1 MTEARPLAVAAGAA
15 VRWRGAGLVG
25 AKLLGVLRSV
35 ALAWLLVPDD
45 FGLFAVALLPLD
57 AVLCATDVGMLPAL
71 VQKRQIDN
79 RDFDVAW
86 TIGIARAVTVGIALF
101 LAAPLAARLLGDPR
115 ATRIIQLVALR
126 PLIAA
131 LASIRLAERE
141 RSLQFREIALVDLAT
156 AAVQTIVAIA
166 LAKVLGVWA
175 MALGMLGGT
184 LAGVTVSYWL
194 APSLPRFA
202 IDAQRAVTLLRYGRW
217 LMIGSAMAMLG
228 DAILVAAITHTAGTA
243 ALGSYSLAASI
254 ALTPAGMIG
263 SLVGGVAFAAHA
275 RTGSDP
281 AVTARLF
288 RSSLVALMALVLPAY
303 AILIALAPTIVAR
316 MLDPRWNGLTPIVR
330 ILACAGIL
338 GLVYDGSTSLLS
350 GVGRPRESALLTVVY
365 ACGIALLAWPLASRL
380 GIDGAASARVLADA
394 GMVVAALV
402 LVRRV
407 VRRPAHG
414 LGSPALSVIA
424 ASAVGC
430 LVARTA
436 AELLPSGAGL
446 VSSVAFGLTSAAITL
461 VVFDR
466 LLGGRILRDAAL
478 VLAVRRGIT

>member
-184 LAGVTVSYWL
+184 LAGVTVSYWQ

-217 LMIGSAMAMLG
+217 LMIGSAMALDPVGLTLRKIDLHAIWKKALLVLSAMTVEEAFFRAWLQKRLG
-228 DAILVAAITHTAGTA
+228 LIASTTLFAMAHFTLGQPIL
-243 ALGSYSLAASI
+243 L
-254 ALTPAGMIG
+254 IG
-263 SLVGGVAFAAHA
+263 VTVISLV
-275 RTGSDP
+275 
-281 AVTARLF
+281 
-288 RSSLVALMALVLPAY
+288 
-303 AILIALAPTIVAR
+303 I
-316 MLDPRWNGLTPIVR
+316 GLTFYR
-330 ILACAGIL
+330 TKNILP
-338 GLVYDGSTSLLS
+338 
-350 GVGRPRESALLTVVY
+350 GV
-365 ACGIALLAWPLASRL
+365 I
-380 GIDGAASARVLADA
+380 
-394 GMVVAALV
+394 
-402 LVRRV
+402 
-407 VRRPAHG
+407 AHG
-414 LGSPALSVIA
+414 
-424 ASAVGC
+424 
-430 LVARTA
+430 
-436 AELLPSGAGL
+436 
-446 VSSVAFGLTSAAITL
+446 
-461 VVFDR
+461 VFD
-466 LLGGRILRDAAL
+466 
-478 VLAVRRGIT
+478 AVQLFVIIPIAFKVAGV